1 MTGNVVGNRLL
12 SWLEAGLQRVP
23 LIRILYNSL
32 RDLFGAFVGQKRK
45 FDKPVAVELN
55 KHGLKVLGFL
65 TSEHFD
71 DPQLAGHVSVYLPES
86 YNFAGNLIV
95 VPREHVHPLDADG
108 AEFMAF
114 IISGGVTDMN
124 AAKTIV
130 DAPAR

>member
-1 MTGNVVGNRLL
+1 MNSAPSASSGCTCSLGTTMRFP
-12 SWLEAGLQRVP
+12 AK
-23 LIRILYNSL
+23 LYDS
-32 RDLFGAFVGQKRK
+32 
-45 FDKPVAVELN
+45 
-55 KHGLKVLGFL
+55 GLKVLGFL